1 MRDLET
7 HLAKKVASAIGD
19 VMQLVDDPLAK
30 AKITAAGAS
39 IMFDAAV
46 DYIRLAYEEDTG
58 EKAEV
63 EGVMRSLA
71 KICLDQCRK
80 SASKPQKP
88 PARSSYGKRG

>member
-7 HLAKKVASAIGD
+7 HLAKKVASAVSD
-19 VMQLVDDPLAK
+19 VMQLVDEPAER
-30 AKITAAGAS
+30 AR
-39 IMFDAAV
+39 IMAICVSVMFEFAV
-46 DYIRLAYEEDTG
+46 DYIRTAYEEDTG
-58 EKAEV
+58 DKAKV
-63 EGVMRSLA
+63 EGVMSSLA